1 MRNLLIAALAAFG
14 LGLGGCAT
22 TPSDVVGAAETPA
35 QTAFALYGT
44 FVVYE
49 EQAAALVE
57 DPRTPLEV
65 TAKIKT
71 ADAIAKPLADN
82 LLEAAMVYIDLQA
95 KFGAAET
102 TLDKLN
108 VAAANLN
115 YWVGRAAPAI
125 KELVRVV
132 TSAFAANDE
141 DDVLQEA
148 A

>member
-1 MRNLLIAALAAFG
+1 MKQALIALFLSALA
-14 LGLGGCAT
+14 GCAV
-22 TPSDVVGAAETPA
+22 TPKDVVDAAQTPE

-65 TAKIKT
+65 RAKIKT

-82 LLEAAMVYIDLQA
+82 LLEAAMVYVDVKA
-95 KFGAAET
+95 KFEAAET
-102 TLDKLN
+102 TVDKLN
-108 VAAANLN
+108 VAAQNLN

-125 KELVRVV
+125 KALVATV
-132 TSAFAANDE
+132 TSAFAENGSVNPLIYAEVN
-141 DDVLQEA
+141 
-148 A
+148 